1 MIFLFKK
8 TMKSIQYII
17 IYLLISTSIFAQK
30 TQNSFRITNTP
41 NGIFIEF
48 GQKALIG
55 KNLELFRK
63 ASNEASFKSIAK
75 INAPTSME
83 EVKRKI
89 FQANEVFVE
98 DSRPNDKDLD
108 KFWASYQAQK
118 PNILSLVSVVPQFEY
133 IFGLAYLDKEVRPNI
148 KYQYQ
153 LSDGRNIL
161 FTSNYAVVYLKQ
173 KYFPPLQE
181 LAQTTTNKAINFE
194 FAYPKQLFLFTKFDV
209 KRKLFTAKS
218 NEYETIKPSISL
230 PNDRKK
236 ESIILSDTS
245 LTTYAQ
251 FNYQVSLSDIFG
263 NKDTTTYNFEGN
275 NIPTQLIP
283 EVTNI
288 KIEPA
293 KDRRAFVLTW
303 NLSQKDLVQ
312 NIALFRS
319 RDFDKNFESIARFNK
334 TDEIYTD
341 GIEVANELYFYY
353 FEVTDIFGNQRKTI
367 KYQKVYEGSYIPT
380 PPVGLSANLTQ
391 KGIELAWQATDP
403 NSRGFYVF
411 RKEGQ
416 KSDFTQISPII
427 LSQKGLGKFTDS
439 TKLDVEST
447 YYYAV
452 KAESDTYEKSVFSDT
467 LSYRPQGNQAK
478 TQLKAPVDLNLVY
491 RDEKAMLTWEN
502 LNTENPQV
510 LGYQVL
516 RKSES
521 EKEFKN
527 ITPKGLS
534 FIHNYYVDSSFFSE
548 NKYQYVVI
556 SKDAENNSSY
566 QSRVLT
572 LDLSGKFVM
581 TPEEIGFEKKDKS
594 ILLKWTEI
602 DENRIKNIKIY
613 RSEDDGVAKL
623 ISTLDKNQRKYTDNN
638 VTKGKSYIYQITTVD
653 LSGKEGN
660 RSEPILINN

>member
-1 MIFLFKK
+1 MIFLSKK

-17 IYLLISTSIFAQK
+17 IYLLISTNVFAQK

-55 KNLELFRK
+55 KNFELLRK

-75 INAPTSME
+75 INSPASVE
-83 EVKRKI
+83 DVKRKI
-89 FQANEVFVE
+89 FQASEVFVE
-98 DSRPNDKDLD
+98 GSRPTDKDLD
-108 KFWASYQAQK
+108 KFWANYQAQK
-118 PNILSLVSVVPQFEY
+118 PNILSLLTVIPQFEY
-133 IFGLAYLDKEVRPNI
+133 IFGLAYFDKDVRPNT

-153 LSDGRNIL
+153 LTDGRNIL
-161 FTSNYAVVYLKQ
+161 ITSTNAVVYLKQ

-181 LAQTTTNKAINFE
+181 LAQTTTDKAINFE
-194 FAYPKQLFLFTKFDV
+194 FNYPKQLFLQTKFDV

-218 NEYETIKPSISL
+218 NEYQTIKPAISL

-236 ESIILSDTS
+236 ESIILSDTT

-251 FNYQVSLSDIFG
+251 FDYQIVLSDIFG
-263 NKDTTTYNFEGN
+263 NKDTTMYNFDGN
-275 NIPTQLIP
+275 NIPSQLIP

-288 KIEPA
+288 KIDPA

-303 NLSQKDLVQ
+303 NLSHKDLVQ

-341 GIEVANELYFYY
+341 GIEVANELYFYF
-353 FEVTDIFGNQRKTI
+353 FEITDIFGNKRKTI

-380 PPVGLSANLTQ
+380 PPSNLSSKLTSQ
-391 KGIELAWQATDP
+391 GIELTWEASDP

-411 RKEGQ
+411 RKEGL

-427 LSQKGLGKFTDS
+427 LSPKGAERYIDT
-439 TKLDVEST
+439 TKLDAEST
-447 YYYAV
+447 YFYAV

-467 LSYRPQGNQAK
+467 LSYRPQGNQVK
-478 TQLKAPVDLNLVY
+478 NQLKAPVDLNLTY
-491 RDEKAMLTWEN
+491 RDGKAMLTWEN

-521 EKEFKN
+521 EKEFKL
-527 ITPKGLS
+527 ISPSVLS
-534 FIHNYYVDSSFFSE
+534 FKHNYFIDSTFLSE
-548 NKYQYVVI
+548 NKYQYVVQ
-556 SKDAENNSSY
+556 STDVQNNFSSL
-566 QSRVLT
+566 SRMLI
-572 LDLSGKFVM
+572 LDLSGKFLM
-581 TPEEIGFEKKDKS
+581 TPDEIGFEKKDKS
-594 ILLKWTEI
+594 IMLKWTEI
-602 DENRIKNIKIY
+602 DESRIKNIKIY
-613 RSEDDGVAKL
+613 RSDDDGVPKL

-638 VTKGKSYIYQITTVD
+638 VVKGRSYIYQITTVD

>member
-1 MIFLFKK
+1 
-8 TMKSIQYII
+8 MKNIRYII
-17 IYLLISTSIFAQK
+17 ICLLLSTNVLAQK
-30 TQNSFRITNTP
+30 PQNPFRMTNTP

-48 GQKALIG
+48 GQKTLIG
-55 KNLELFRK
+55 KNLELLRK
-63 ASNEASFKSIAK
+63 ASNENTFKSISK
-75 INAPTSME
+75 INAPVSIE
-83 EVKRKI
+83 DVKRRI
-89 FQANEVFVE
+89 YQSNEVFVE
-98 DSRPNDKDLD
+98 GSRPTDKDLD
-108 KFWASYQAQK
+108 KFWANYQAQK
-118 PNILSLVSVVPQFEY
+118 PNVLSLVSVVPQFEY
-133 IFGLAYLDKEVRPNI
+133 IFGLAYLDKDVRPNI

-161 FTSNYAVVYLKQ
+161 FTSPNAVVYLKQ
-173 KYFPPLQE
+173 KYFPRLQE
-181 LAQTTTNKAINFE
+181 LAQTTTDKAINFE
-194 FAYPKQLFLFTKFDV
+194 FSYPKQLFLQTKFEV
-209 KRKLFTAKS
+209 KRKLFTSKS
-218 NEYETIKPSISL
+218 NEYQSIKPAISL
-230 PNDRKK
+230 TNDRKK
-236 ESIILSDTS
+236 ESIILSDTTLS
-245 LTTYAQ
+245 TYAQ
-251 FNYQVSLSDIFG
+251 FDYQVHLSDIFG

-275 NIPTQLIP
+275 NIPKQLVP
-283 EVTNI
+283 EITNI

-303 NLSQKDLVQ
+303 NLTQKDFVQ

-341 GIEVANELYFYY
+341 GIEIANELYFYY
-353 FEVTDIFGNQRKTI
+353 FEVTDIFGNNRKTI

-380 PPVGLSANLTQ
+380 PPANLSSNPTQ
-391 KGIELAWQATDP
+391 NGIELTWQATDP

-427 LSQKGLGKFTDS
+427 LSQTGVGKYTDT
-439 TKLDVEST
+439 TKLDAEST

-452 KAESDTYEKSVFSDT
+452 KAESDTYEKSKFSDS
-467 LSYRPQGNQAK
+467 LSYRPQGKQLKN
-478 TQLKAPVDLNLVY
+478 QLKAPIDLNITF
-491 RDEKAMLTWEN
+491 RDGKAMLTWEN

-521 EKEFKN
+521 EKDFKI

-534 FIHNYYVDSSFFSE
+534 FIHNYFVDSSFFSE
-548 NKYQYVVI
+548 NKYQYVII
-556 SKDAENNSSY
+556 SLDDKNHSSN
-566 QSRVLT
+566 QSRVLL
-572 LDLSGKFVM
+572 LDLTGKFLM
-581 TPEEIGFEKKDKS
+581 TPDDIGFERKANG

-613 RSEDDGVAKL
+613 RSENDGVAKL
-623 ISTLDKNQRKYTDNN
+623 IGTLDKNQRKYTDNN
-638 VTKGKSYIYQITTVD
+638 VIKGRSYIYQITTVD

>member
-1 MIFLFKK
+1 
-8 TMKSIQYII
+8 MKNIRYII
-17 IYLLISTSIFAQK
+17 ICLLLSTNVLAQK
-30 TQNSFRITNTP
+30 PQNPFRITNTP

-48 GQKALIG
+48 GQKSLIG
-55 KNLELFRK
+55 KNLELLRK
-63 ASNEASFKSIAK
+63 ASNENTFKSIAK
-75 INAPTSME
+75 INAPTSIE
-83 EVKRKI
+83 DVKRKI
-89 FQANEVFVE
+89 YQANEVFVE
-98 DSRPNDKDLD
+98 GSRPTDKDLD
-108 KFWASYQAQK
+108 KFWANYQAQK

-133 IFGLAYLDKEVRPNI
+133 IFGLAYLDKDVRPNT

-153 LSDGRNIL
+153 LTDGRNIL
-161 FTSNYAVVYLKQ
+161 FTSTNAVVYLKQ
-173 KYFPPLQE
+173 KYFPRLQE
-181 LAQTTTNKAINFE
+181 LSQTTTDKAINFE
-194 FAYPKQLFLFTKFDV
+194 FSYPKQLFMQTKFEV
-209 KRKLFTAKS
+209 KRKLFTSKS
-218 NEYETIKPSISL
+218 NEYQSIKPAISL

-236 ESIILSDTS
+236 ESIILSDTT

-251 FNYQVSLSDIFG
+251 FDYQVHLSDIFG

-275 NIPTQLIP
+275 NIPKQLVP
-283 EVTNI
+283 EITNI

-303 NLSQKDLVQ
+303 NLTQKDFVQ

-319 RDFDKNFESIARFNK
+319 RDFDKNFVSIARFNK

-353 FEVTDIFGNQRKTI
+353 FEVTDIFGNIRKTI

-380 PPVGLSANLTQ
+380 PPVNLSSNPTQ
-391 KGIELAWQATDP
+391 NGIELTWQATDP

-427 LSQKGLGKFTDS
+427 LSQTGAGKYTDT
-439 TKLDVEST
+439 TKLDAEST

-452 KAESDTYEKSVFSDT
+452 KAESDTYEKSKFSDS
-467 LSYRPQGNQAK
+467 LSYRPQGKQVKN
-478 TQLKAPVDLNLVY
+478 QLKAPIDLNITF
-491 RDEKAMLTWEN
+491 RDGKAMLTWEN

-521 EKEFKN
+521 EKEFKL

-534 FIHNYYVDSSFFSE
+534 FIHNYFVDSSFFSE
-548 NKYQYVVI
+548 NKYQYVII
-556 SKDAENNSSY
+556 SLDDKNHSSN
-566 QSRVLT
+566 QSRVLL
-572 LDLSGKFVM
+572 LDLTGKFLM
-581 TPEEIGFEKKDKS
+581 TPDDIGFERKANG

-613 RSEDDGVAKL
+613 RSENDGVAKL
-623 ISTLDKNQRKYTDNN
+623 ISTLEKNQRKYTDNN
-638 VTKGKSYIYQITTVD
+638 VVKGKTYIYQITTVD

>member
-1 MIFLFKK
+1 
-8 TMKSIQYII
+8 MKSIQYIMI
-17 IYLLISTSIFAQK
+17 CLLFSANVFAQK
-30 TQNSFRITNTP
+30 TQNPFRITNTP

-48 GQKALIG
+48 GQKTLIG
-55 KNLELFRK
+55 KNFELLRK
-63 ASNEASFKSIAK
+63 ASNETTYKSIAK
-75 INAPTSME
+75 INAPTSIE

-89 FQANEVFVE
+89 FQASEVFVE
-98 DSRPNDKDLD
+98 GSRPTDKDLD

-133 IFGLAYLDKEVRPNI
+133 IFGLAYLDKDVRPNT

-153 LSDGRNIL
+153 LTDGRNIL
-161 FTSNYAVVYLKQ
+161 FTSANAVVYLKQ
-173 KYFPPLQE
+173 KYFPRLQE
-181 LAQTTTNKAINFE
+181 LGQTTTDKAINFE
-194 FAYPKQLFLFTKFDV
+194 FAYPKQLFMLTKFEV
-209 KRKLFTAKS
+209 KRKLFTSKS
-218 NEYETIKPSISL
+218 NEYQTIKPAISL
-230 PNDRKK
+230 PSDKKK
-236 ESIILSDTS
+236 ESIILSDTT

-251 FNYQVSLSDIFG
+251 FDYQVHLSDIFG

-283 EVTNI
+283 EITNI

-303 NLSQKDLVQ
+303 NLTQKDFVQ

-353 FEVTDIFGNQRKTI
+353 FEVTDIFGNKRKTI

-380 PPVGLSANLTQ
+380 PPSNLTSKLTPQ
-391 KGIELAWQATDP
+391 GIELSWQATDP

-411 RKEGQ
+411 RKEGI
-416 KSDFTQISPII
+416 KSDFMQISPII
-427 LSQKGLGKFTDS
+427 LSKNGTGKYTDT
-439 TKLDVEST
+439 TKLDTEST
-447 YYYAV
+447 YFYSIR
-452 KAESDTYEKSVFSDT
+452 AESDTYEKSTFSDT
-467 LSYRPQGNQAK
+467 VSYRPQGNQVRN
-478 TQLKAPVDLNLVY
+478 QLKAPVDLNLTF
-491 RDEKAMLTWEN
+491 RDGKAMITWEN
-502 LNTENPQV
+502 LNIENPQV

-521 EKEFKN
+521 EKDFKI

-534 FIHNYYVDSSFFSE
+534 FVHNYYVDSSFFSE
-548 NKYQYVVI
+548 NKYQYVIV
-556 SKDAENNSSY
+556 SLDAQNHSSN
-566 QSRVLT
+566 QSRVLS
-572 LDLSGKFVM
+572 LDLTGKFLM
-581 TPEEIGFEKKDKS
+581 TPDEIGFERKDKS

-602 DENRIKNIKIY
+602 DESRIKNIKIY
-613 RSEDDGVAKL
+613 RSEDEGVSKL
-623 ISTLDKNQRKYTDNN
+623 IATLDKNQRKFTDNN
-638 VTKGKSYIYQITTVD
+638 VVKGKIYIYQIATVD

>member
-1 MIFLFKK
+1 
-8 TMKSIQYII
+8 MKNIRYII
-17 IYLLISTSIFAQK
+17 ICLLLSTNVLAQK
-30 TQNSFRITNTP
+30 PQNPFRMTNTP

-48 GQKALIG
+48 GQKTLIG
-55 KNLELFRK
+55 KNLELLRK
-63 ASNEASFKSIAK
+63 ASNENTFKSISK
-75 INAPTSME
+75 INAPVSIE
-83 EVKRKI
+83 DVKRRI
-89 FQANEVFVE
+89 YQSNEVFVE
-98 DSRPNDKDLD
+98 GSRPTDKDLD
-108 KFWASYQAQK
+108 KFWANYQAQK
-118 PNILSLVSVVPQFEY
+118 PNVLSLVSVVPQFEY
-133 IFGLAYLDKEVRPNI
+133 IFGLAYLDKDIRPNI

-161 FTSNYAVVYLKQ
+161 FTSPNAVVYLKQ
-173 KYFPPLQE
+173 KYFPRLQE
-181 LAQTTTNKAINFE
+181 LAQTTTDKAINFE
-194 FAYPKQLFLFTKFDV
+194 FSYPKQLFLQTKFEV
-209 KRKLFTAKS
+209 KRKLFTSKS
-218 NEYETIKPSISL
+218 NEYQSIKPAISL
-230 PNDRKK
+230 TNDRKK
-236 ESIILSDTS
+236 ESIILSDTTLS
-245 LTTYAQ
+245 TYAQ
-251 FNYQVSLSDIFG
+251 FDYQVHLSDIFG

-275 NIPTQLIP
+275 NIPKQLVP
-283 EVTNI
+283 EITNI

-303 NLSQKDLVQ
+303 NLTQKDFVQ

-341 GIEVANELYFYY
+341 GIEIANELYFYY
-353 FEVTDIFGNQRKTI
+353 FEVTDIFGNNRKTI

-380 PPVGLSANLTQ
+380 PPANLSSNPTQ
-391 KGIELAWQATDP
+391 NGIELTWQATDP

-427 LSQKGLGKFTDS
+427 LSQTGVGKYTDT
-439 TKLDVEST
+439 TKLDAEST

-452 KAESDTYEKSVFSDT
+452 KAESDTYEKSKFSDS
-467 LSYRPQGNQAK
+467 LSYRPQGKQLKN
-478 TQLKAPVDLNLVY
+478 QLKAPIDLNITF
-491 RDEKAMLTWEN
+491 RDGKAMLTWEN

-521 EKEFKN
+521 EKDFKI

-534 FIHNYYVDSSFFSE
+534 FIHNYFVDSSFFSE
-548 NKYQYVVI
+548 NKYQYVII
-556 SKDAENNSSY
+556 SLDDKNHSSN
-566 QSRVLT
+566 QSRVLL
-572 LDLSGKFVM
+572 LDLTGKFLM
-581 TPEEIGFEKKDKS
+581 TPDDIGFERKANG

-613 RSEDDGVAKL
+613 RSENDGVAKL
-623 ISTLDKNQRKYTDNN
+623 IGTLDKNQRKYTDNN
-638 VTKGKSYIYQITTVD
+638 VIKGRSYIYQITTVD

>member
-1 MIFLFKK
+1 
-8 TMKSIQYII
+8 MKNIRYII
-17 IYLLISTSIFAQK
+17 CLLLSTNVLAQK
-30 TQNSFRITNTP
+30 PQNPFRMTNTP

-48 GQKALIG
+48 GQKTLIG
-55 KNLELFRK
+55 KNFELLRK
-63 ASNEASFKSIAK
+63 ASNENTFKSIAK
-75 INAPTSME
+75 INAPVSIE
-83 EVKRKI
+83 DVKRRI
-89 FQANEVFVE
+89 YQSNEVFVE
-98 DSRPNDKDLD
+98 GSRPTDKDLD
-108 KFWASYQAQK
+108 KFWANYQAQK
-118 PNILSLVSVVPQFEY
+118 PNILSLISVVPQFEY
-133 IFGLAYLDKEVRPNI
+133 IFGLAYLDKDVRPNI

-161 FTSNYAVVYLKQ
+161 FTSPNAVVYLKQ
-173 KYFPPLQE
+173 KYFPRLQE
-181 LAQTTTNKAINFE
+181 LAQTTTDKAINFE
-194 FAYPKQLFLFTKFDV
+194 FSYPKQLFLQTKFEV
-209 KRKLFTAKS
+209 KRKLFTSKS
-218 NEYETIKPSISL
+218 NEYQSIKPAISL

-236 ESIILSDTS
+236 ESIILSDTT

-251 FNYQVSLSDIFG
+251 FNYQVHLSDIYG

-275 NIPTQLIP
+275 NIPKQLIP
-283 EVTNI
+283 EINNI

-303 NLSQKDLVQ
+303 NLTQKDFVQ

-353 FEVTDIFGNQRKTI
+353 FEVTDIFGNIRKTI

-380 PPVGLSANLTQ
+380 PPINLSSNPTQ
-391 KGIELAWQATDP
+391 NGIELTWQATDP

-416 KSDFTQISPII
+416 KGDFTQISPII
-427 LSQKGLGKFTDS
+427 LSQVGVGRYLDT
-439 TKLDVEST
+439 TKLDTEST

-452 KAESDTYEKSVFSDT
+452 KAESDTYEKSKFSDS
-467 LSYRPQGNQAK
+467 LSYRPQGNQVK
-478 TQLKAPVDLNLVY
+478 NQLKAPMDLNITF
-491 RDEKAMLTWEN
+491 RDGKAMLTWEN

-521 EKEFKN
+521 EKDFKI

-534 FIHNYYVDSSFFSE
+534 FIHNYFVDSSFFSE
-548 NKYQYVVI
+548 NKYQYVII
-556 SKDAENNSSY
+556 SLDAQNHSSN
-566 QSRVLT
+566 QSRVLL
-572 LDLSGKFVM
+572 LDLTGKFLM
-581 TPEEIGFEKKDKS
+581 TPDEIGFERKANG

-613 RSEDDGVAKL
+613 RSENDGVAKL
-623 ISTLDKNQRKYTDNN
+623 IGTLDKNQRKYTDNN
-638 VTKGKSYIYQITTVD
+638 VIKGRSYIYQITTVD

>member
-1 MIFLFKK
+1 
-8 TMKSIQYII
+8 MKNIRYII
-17 IYLLISTSIFAQK
+17 ICLLLSTNVLAQK
-30 TQNSFRITNTP
+30 PQNPFRITNTP

-48 GQKALIG
+48 GQKTLIG
-55 KNLELFRK
+55 KNLELLRK
-63 ASNEASFKSIAK
+63 ASNENTFKSIAK
-75 INAPTSME
+75 INAPVSIE
-83 EVKRKI
+83 DVKRRI
-89 FQANEVFVE
+89 YQSNEVFVE
-98 DSRPNDKDLD
+98 GSRPNDKDLD
-108 KFWASYQAQK
+108 KFWANYQAQK
-118 PNILSLVSVVPQFEY
+118 PNVLSLVSVVPQFEY
-133 IFGLAYLDKEVRPNI
+133 IFGLAYLDKDVRPNI

-161 FTSNYAVVYLKQ
+161 FTSPNAVVYLKQ
-173 KYFPPLQE
+173 KYFPRLQE
-181 LAQTTTNKAINFE
+181 LAQTTTDKAINFE
-194 FAYPKQLFLFTKFDV
+194 FSYPKQLFLQTKFEV
-209 KRKLFTAKS
+209 KRKLFTSKN
-218 NEYETIKPSISL
+218 NEYQSIKPAISL

-236 ESIILSDTS
+236 ESIILSDTTLS
-245 LTTYAQ
+245 TYAQ
-251 FNYQVSLSDIFG
+251 FDYQVHLSDIFG

-275 NIPTQLIP
+275 NIPKQLVP
-283 EVTNI
+283 EITNI

-303 NLSQKDLVQ
+303 NLTQKDFVQ

-353 FEVTDIFGNQRKTI
+353 FEVTDIFGNNRKTI

-380 PPVGLSANLTQ
+380 PPANLSSNPTQ
-391 KGIELAWQATDP
+391 NGIELTWQATDP

-427 LSQKGLGKFTDS
+427 LSQTGVGKYTDT
-439 TKLDVEST
+439 TKLDAEST

-452 KAESDTYEKSVFSDT
+452 KAESDTYEKSKFSDS
-467 LSYRPQGNQAK
+467 LSYRPQGKQVKN
-478 TQLKAPVDLNLVY
+478 QLKAPIDLNITF
-491 RDEKAMLTWEN
+491 RDGKAMLTWEN

-521 EKEFKN
+521 EKDFKI

-534 FIHNYYVDSSFFSE
+534 FIHNYFVDSSFFSE
-548 NKYQYVVI
+548 NKYQYVII
-556 SKDAENNSSY
+556 SLDDKNHSSN
-566 QSRVLT
+566 QSRVLL
-572 LDLSGKFVM
+572 LDLTGKFLM
-581 TPEEIGFEKKDKS
+581 TPDDIGFERKANG

-613 RSEDDGVAKL
+613 RSENDGVAKL
-623 ISTLDKNQRKYTDNN
+623 IGTLDKNQRKYTDNN
-638 VTKGKSYIYQITTVD
+638 VIKGRSYIYQITTVD

>member
-1 MIFLFKK
+1 
-8 TMKSIQYII
+8 MKNIRYII
-17 IYLLISTSIFAQK
+17 CLLLSTNVLAQK
-30 TQNSFRITNTP
+30 PQNPFRMTNTP

-48 GQKALIG
+48 GQKTLIG
-55 KNLELFRK
+55 KNFELLRK
-63 ASNEASFKSIAK
+63 ASNENTFKSIAK
-75 INAPTSME
+75 INGPVSIE
-83 EVKRKI
+83 DVKRRI
-89 FQANEVFVE
+89 YQSNEVFVE
-98 DSRPNDKDLD
+98 GSRPTDEDLD
-108 KFWASYQAQK
+108 KFWANYQAQK
-118 PNILSLVSVVPQFEY
+118 PNILSLISVVPQFEY
-133 IFGLAYLDKEVRPNI
+133 IFGLAYLDKDVRPNI

-161 FTSNYAVVYLKQ
+161 FTSPNAVVYLKQ
-173 KYFPPLQE
+173 KYFPRLQE
-181 LAQTTTNKAINFE
+181 LAQTTTDKAINFE
-194 FAYPKQLFLFTKFDV
+194 FSYPKQLFLQTKFEV
-209 KRKLFTAKS
+209 KRKLFTSKS
-218 NEYETIKPSISL
+218 NEYQSIKPAISL

-236 ESIILSDTS
+236 ESIILSDTT

-251 FNYQVSLSDIFG
+251 FNYQVHLSDIYG

-275 NIPTQLIP
+275 NIPKQLIP
-283 EVTNI
+283 EINNI

-293 KDRRAFVLTW
+293 KDRRAFILTW
-303 NLSQKDLVQ
+303 NLTQKDFVQ

-353 FEVTDIFGNQRKTI
+353 FEVTDIFGNIRKTI

-380 PPVGLSANLTQ
+380 PPINLSSNPTQ
-391 KGIELAWQATDP
+391 NGIELTWQATDP

-416 KSDFTQISPII
+416 KGDFTQISPII
-427 LSQKGLGKFTDS
+427 LSQVGVGRYLDT
-439 TKLDVEST
+439 TKLDTEST

-452 KAESDTYEKSVFSDT
+452 KAESDTYEKSKFSDS
-467 LSYRPQGNQAK
+467 LSYRPQGNQVK
-478 TQLKAPVDLNLVY
+478 NQLKAPMDLNITF
-491 RDEKAMLTWEN
+491 RDGKAMLTWEN

-521 EKEFKN
+521 EKDFKI

-534 FIHNYYVDSSFFSE
+534 FIHNYFVDSSFFSE
-548 NKYQYVVI
+548 NKYQYVII
-556 SKDAENNSSY
+556 SLDAQNHSSN
-566 QSRVLT
+566 QSRVLL
-572 LDLSGKFVM
+572 LDLTGKFLM
-581 TPEEIGFEKKDKS
+581 TPDEIGFERKANG

-613 RSEDDGVAKL
+613 RSENDGVAKL
-623 ISTLDKNQRKYTDNN
+623 IGTLDKNQRKYTDNN
-638 VTKGKSYIYQITTVD
+638 VIKGRSYIYQITTVD

>member
-1 MIFLFKK
+1 
-8 TMKSIQYII
+8 MKNIRYII
-17 IYLLISTSIFAQK
+17 CLLLSTNVLAQK
-30 TQNSFRITNTP
+30 PQNPFRMTNTP

-48 GQKALIG
+48 GQKTLIG
-55 KNLELFRK
+55 KNFELLRK
-63 ASNEASFKSIAK
+63 ASNENTFKSIAK
-75 INAPTSME
+75 INAPVSIE
-83 EVKRKI
+83 DVKRRI
-89 FQANEVFVE
+89 YQSNEVFVE
-98 DSRPNDKDLD
+98 GSRPTDKDLD
-108 KFWASYQAQK
+108 KFWANYQAQK
-118 PNILSLVSVVPQFEY
+118 PNILSLISVVPQFEY
-133 IFGLAYLDKEVRPNI
+133 IFGLAYLDKDVRPNI

-153 LSDGRNIL
+153 LSDGRNVL
-161 FTSNYAVVYLKQ
+161 FTSPNAVVYLKQ
-173 KYFPPLQE
+173 KYFPLLQE
-181 LAQTTTNKAINFE
+181 LAQTTTDKAINFE
-194 FAYPKQLFLFTKFDV
+194 FSYPKQLFLQTKFEV
-209 KRKLFTAKS
+209 KRKLFTSKS
-218 NEYETIKPSISL
+218 NEYQSIKPAISL

-236 ESIILSDTS
+236 ESIILSDTT

-251 FNYQVSLSDIFG
+251 FNYQVHLSDIYG

-275 NIPTQLIP
+275 NIPKQLIP
-283 EVTNI
+283 EINNI

-293 KDRRAFVLTW
+293 KDRRAFILTW
-303 NLSQKDLVQ
+303 NLTQKDFVQ

-353 FEVTDIFGNQRKTI
+353 FEVTDIFGNIRKTI

-380 PPVGLSANLTQ
+380 PPINLSSNPTQ
-391 KGIELAWQATDP
+391 NGIELTWQATDP

-416 KSDFTQISPII
+416 KGDFTQISPII
-427 LSQKGLGKFTDS
+427 LSQVGVGRYLDT
-439 TKLDVEST
+439 TKLDTEST

-452 KAESDTYEKSVFSDT
+452 KAESDTYEKSKFSDS
-467 LSYRPQGNQAK
+467 LSYRPQGNQVK
-478 TQLKAPVDLNLVY
+478 NQLKAPMDLNITF
-491 RDEKAMLTWEN
+491 RDGKAMLTWEN

-521 EKEFKN
+521 EKDFKI

-534 FIHNYYVDSSFFSE
+534 FIHNYFVDSSFFSE
-548 NKYQYVVI
+548 NKYQYVII
-556 SKDAENNSSY
+556 SLDAQNHSSN
-566 QSRVLT
+566 QSRVLL
-572 LDLSGKFVM
+572 LDLTGKFLM
-581 TPEEIGFEKKDKS
+581 TPDEIGFERKANG

-613 RSEDDGVAKL
+613 RSENDGVAKL
-623 ISTLDKNQRKYTDNN
+623 IGTLDKNQRKYTDNN
-638 VTKGKSYIYQITTVD
+638 VIKGRSYIYQITTVD

>member
-1 MIFLFKK
+1 
-8 TMKSIQYII
+8 MKNIRYII
-17 IYLLISTSIFAQK
+17 CLLLSTNVLAQK
-30 TQNSFRITNTP
+30 PQNPFRMTNTP

-48 GQKALIG
+48 GQKTLIG
-55 KNLELFRK
+55 KNFELLRK
-63 ASNEASFKSIAK
+63 ASNENTFKSIAK
-75 INAPTSME
+75 INAPVSIE
-83 EVKRKI
+83 DVKRGI
-89 FQANEVFVE
+89 YQSNEVFVE
-98 DSRPNDKDLD
+98 GSRPTDKDLD
-108 KFWASYQAQK
+108 KFWANYQAQK
-118 PNILSLVSVVPQFEY
+118 PNILSLISVVPQFEY
-133 IFGLAYLDKEVRPNI
+133 IFGLAYLDKDVRPNI

-161 FTSNYAVVYLKQ
+161 FTSPNAVVYLKQ
-173 KYFPPLQE
+173 KYFPRLQE
-181 LAQTTTNKAINFE
+181 LAQTTTDKAINFE
-194 FAYPKQLFLFTKFDV
+194 FSYPKQLFLQTKFEV
-209 KRKLFTAKS
+209 KRKLFTSKS
-218 NEYETIKPSISL
+218 NEYQSIKPAISL

-236 ESIILSDTS
+236 ESIILSDTT

-251 FNYQVSLSDIFG
+251 FDYQVHLSDIFG

-275 NIPTQLIP
+275 NIPKQLIP
-283 EVTNI
+283 EINNI

-293 KDRRAFVLTW
+293 KDRRAFILTW
-303 NLSQKDLVQ
+303 NLTQKDFVQ

-319 RDFDKNFESIARFNK
+319 RDFDKNFEAIARFNK

-353 FEVTDIFGNQRKTI
+353 FEVTDIFGNIRKTI

-380 PPVGLSANLTQ
+380 PPINLSSNPTQ
-391 KGIELAWQATDP
+391 NGIELTWQATDP

-416 KSDFTQISPII
+416 KGDFTQISPII
-427 LSQKGLGKFTDS
+427 LSQVGVGRYLDT
-439 TKLDVEST
+439 TKLDTEST

-452 KAESDTYEKSVFSDT
+452 KAESDTYEKSKFSDS
-467 LSYRPQGNQAK
+467 LSYRPQGNQVK
-478 TQLKAPVDLNLVY
+478 NQLKAPMDLNITF
-491 RDEKAMLTWEN
+491 RDGKAMLTWEN

-521 EKEFKN
+521 EKDFKI

-534 FIHNYYVDSSFFSE
+534 FIHNYFVDSSFFSE
-548 NKYQYVVI
+548 NKYQYVII
-556 SKDAENNSSY
+556 SLDAQNHSSN
-566 QSRVLT
+566 QSRVLL
-572 LDLSGKFVM
+572 LDLTGKFLM
-581 TPEEIGFEKKDKS
+581 TPDEIGFERKANG

-613 RSEDDGVAKL
+613 RSENDGVAKL
-623 ISTLDKNQRKYTDNN
+623 IGTLDKNQRKYTDNN
-638 VTKGKSYIYQITTVD
+638 VIKGRSYIYQITTVD